1 MNIQLADIITIGDEI
16 LYGQIVDTNSA
27 WLGTEL
33 TKIGLKVRQITSI
46 SDNPEHIMQTLDEVK
61 QKTAVIFITGGLGPT
76 KDDLTKH
83 TLCRY
88 FNTEL
93 ILHEP
98 SLVHITEL
106 FKRYGR
112 EMTELNRQ
120 QAFLPANCTPVP
132 NPLGTAPGM
141 WFEQD
146 GVIFVSMPGVPFEM
160 KRIMTDTVLPKL
172 KEKFQ
177 DLQIQHRV
185 IQTIGLGESFLAD
198 KIADWEDNL
207 PPNIKLAYLPNLS
220 GVRLRLTGFY
230 NGQDNLETQLD
241 TESEKLQQLIPEYI
255 FALGEISIEAAMGQ
269 LLKEKGFTIATA
281 ESCTGGHLAHKLTSV
296 AGSSEYFIGSILA
309 YHNNVKINQLGI
321 SLDDLSQHGAVSEE
335 VVSQMA
341 ANVRTLLNTDIGLA
355 TSGIAGPGGG
365 TPDKPVGTIWI
376 AYADAE
382 KTVARQLSYNK
393 DRLLNIEYT
402 TYAALNLLR
411 QQLKPA

>member
-1 MNIQLADIITIGDEI
+1 MNIQLADVITIGDEI
-16 LYGQIVDTNSA
+16 LYGQIIDTNSA

-46 SDNPEHIMQTLDEVK
+46 SDNPEHIIQTLNQVKKEV
-61 QKTAVIFITGGLGPT
+61 AVIIITGGLGPT
-76 KDDLTKH
+76 KDDLTKQ

-93 ILHEP
+93 VLHEP
-98 SLVHITEL
+98 SLLHIAHL
-106 FKRYGR
+106 FKRYDR
-112 EMTELNRQ
+112 EVTELNRQ
-120 QAFLPANCTPVP
+120 QAMLPATCTPIE
-132 NPLGTAPGM
+132 NTLGTAPGM
-141 WFEQD
+141 WFEEEE
-146 GVIFVSMPGVPFEM
+146 VIYISLPGVPFEM
-160 KRIMTDTVLPKL
+160 KRIMTDTVLPQL

-177 DLQIQHRV
+177 GQQIQHRV

-198 KIADWEDNL
+198 KIAAWEDNL
-207 PPNIKLAYLPNLS
+207 PDNLKLAYLPNLN
-220 GVRLRLTGFY
+220 GVRLRITGFS
-230 NGQDNLETQLD
+230 NGQDNLEEQLN
-241 TESEKLQQLIPEYI
+241 TETNKLQELIPEFI
-255 FALGEISIEAAMGQ
+255 FALGEIPIEAAMGN
-269 LLKEKGFTIATA
+269 LLKEKGLTISTA
-281 ESCTGGHLAHKLTSV
+281 ESCTGGHLAHKLTSI
-296 AGSSEYFIGSILA
+296 AGSSEYFMGSILA

-321 SLDDLSQHGAVSEE
+321 TPNDLSQHGAVSEV

-341 ANVRTLLNTDIGLA
+341 ANVRKQLNTDIGLA

-402 TYAALNLLR
+402 TYAILNLLR
-411 QQLKPA
+411 QQLNQA

>member
-46 SDNPEHIMQTLDEVK
+46 SDNPEHIIQTLDRVK
-61 QKTAVIFITGGLGPT
+61 KEAAVIFITGGLGPT

-93 ILHEP
+93 VLHEP

-112 EMTELNRQ
+112 GLTELNRQ
-120 QAFLPANCTPVP
+120 QAFLPANCTPVS

-141 WFEQD
+141 WFEQE

-160 KRIMTDTVLPKL
+160 KGIMTDRVLPKL

-177 DLQIQHRV
+177 GQQIQHQV
-185 IQTIGLGESFLAD
+185 IQTIGIGESFLAE

-207 PPNIKLAYLPNLS
+207 PPNVKLAYLPNLS

-230 NGQDNLETQLD
+230 NGEDSLETQLNAE
-241 TESEKLQQLIPEYI
+241 TEKLQRLIPEYI
-255 FALGEISIEAAMGQ
+255 FALGEIPIEAAMGN

-281 ESCTGGHLAHKLTSV
+281 ESCTGGHLAHKLISM

-321 SLDDLSQHGAVSEE
+321 NPEDLSQHGAVSEA

-341 ANVRTLLNTDIGLA
+341 ANVRTVLNTDIGLA

-382 KTVARQLSYNK
+382 KTIARQLSYNK
-393 DRLLNIEYT
+393 NRLLNIEYT

-411 QQLKPA
+411 QQLNQA